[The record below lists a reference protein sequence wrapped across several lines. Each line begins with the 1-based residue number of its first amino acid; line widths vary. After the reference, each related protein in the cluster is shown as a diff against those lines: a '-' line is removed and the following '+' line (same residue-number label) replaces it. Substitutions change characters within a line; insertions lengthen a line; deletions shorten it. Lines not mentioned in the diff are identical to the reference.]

1 MNDEELLRYS
11 RHILLP
17 ELDVAGQQKLLD
29 ASMLVVGLG
38 GLGSP
43 VALYL
48 GASGVGR
55 LVLADDDRVEL
66 SNLQRQV
73 IHATARVGQ
82 GKAVSAAASLQALN
96 PGVRTEVVAQRIDA
110 AGLDRLVPAVSVVLD
125 CSDNSA
131 TRRAINAAC
140 RRHRVPLVSAA
151 ALGWEGQ
158 LAVFDARVAGSAC
171 YQCLYPGGV
180 GEDATSCAHNGIAAP
195 VVGAMGVLQALQA
208 LKLVTGAGEVVAGE
222 LLVFDGLAL
231 DFHRLRVRPRPDC
244 PVCASVPV
252 GPDSS
257 GQQAGQMSG

>member
-29 ASMLVVGLG
+29 ASALVVGLG
-38 GLGSP
+38 GLGSA

-55 LVLADDDRVEL
+55 LVLADGDRVEL

-82 GKAVSAAASLQALN
+82 CKAESAAAGLQALN
-96 PGVRTEVVAQRIDA
+96 PGVRTALVAERVDDA
-110 AGLDRLVPAVSVVLD
+110 ALERLVPSVAVVLD

-140 RRHRVPLVSAA
+140 WRHRVPLVSAA

-158 LAVFDARVAGSAC
+158 LAVFDARAPGSAC
-171 YQCLYPGGV
+171 YQCLYPEGAGG
-180 GEDATSCAHNGIAAP
+180 DALSCAQNGVAAP
-195 VVGAMGVLQALQA
+195 VVGAIGVLQSLQA
-208 LKLVTGAGEVVAGE
+208 LKLLAGVGEIVPGE

-244 PVCASVPV
+244 PVCAHPC
-252 GPDSS
+252 
-257 GQQAGQMSG
+257 A

>member
-29 ASMLVVGLG
+29 AGALVVGLG
-38 GLGSP
+38 GLGSA

-55 LVLADDDRVEL
+55 LVLADADRVEL

-73 IHATARVGQ
+73 IHATARLGQ
-82 GKAVSAAASLQALN
+82 GKAGSAAASLQALN
-96 PGVRTEVVAQRIDA
+96 PGVRTEVVAERRVDA
-110 AGLDRLVPAVSVVLD
+110 AVLDRLVPGVSVVLD
-125 CSDNSA
+125 CSDNGA

-140 RRHRVPLVSAA
+140 RRHGVALVSAA

-158 LAVFDARVAGSAC
+158 LAVFDARVPGSAC
-171 YQCLYPGGV
+171 YECLYPQGAGD
-180 GEDATSCAHNGIAAP
+180 DATSCAQNGIAAP
-195 VVGAMGVLQALQA
+195 VVGTMGVLQALQA
-208 LKLVTGAGEVVAGE
+208 LKLISGAGEVTAGE
-222 LLVFDGLAL
+222 LMVFDGLAL

-244 PVCASVPV
+244 PVCARPSA
-252 GPDSS
+252 GPAS
-257 GQQAGQMSG
+257 AGY

>member
-29 ASMLVVGLG
+29 ATVLVVGVG
-38 GLGSP
+38 GLGSAA
-43 VALYL
+43 ALYL

-55 LVLADDDRVEL
+55 LLLADGDRVEL

-73 IHATARVGQ
+73 LHATARIGQ
-82 GKAVSAAASLQALN
+82 RKVDSAAEALQALN
-96 PGVRTEVVAQRIDA
+96 PGVHAEAVAERVDA
-110 AGLDRLVPAVSVVLD
+110 LLLGRLLPGVAVVLD
-125 CSDNSA
+125 CSDNLP
-131 TRRAINAAC
+131 TRRAVNAAC

-158 LAVFDARVAGSAC
+158 LAVFDPRSPGGAC
-171 YQCLYPGGV
+171 YQCLYPAGDSEPEAACATNGV
-180 GEDATSCAHNGIAAP
+180 AAP

-208 LKLVTGAGEVVAGE
+208 LKLITGAGCVTAGE

-231 DFHRLRVRPRPDC
+231 EFHRVRIRPRPDC
-244 PVCASVPV
+244 PVC
-252 GPDSS
+252 GPR
-257 GQQAGQMSG
+257 G